1 MESESK
7 LPSDDNI
14 PSFFSNDDKNIEESS
29 HKKNDV
35 TDSFEPKSKKS
46 RGTSNRTVHWPSLGI
61 GAGIAIACI
70 FCGVLLVN
78 MINTEPTEFL
88 DEITINEITTTKKP
102 TIASFYDNASPI
114 LGDLNAPLTMVE
126 FGD

>member
-1 MESESK
+1 MEPDAK
-7 LPSDDNI
+7 PPSDDNI

-35 TDSFEPKSKKS
+35 TNSFEPKSKKS

-70 FCGVLLVN
+70 F
-78 MINTEPTEFL
+78 
-88 DEITINEITTTKKP
+88 
-102 TIASFYDNASPI
+102 
-114 LGDLNAPLTMVE
+114 
-126 FGD
+126 